1 MNPAKLLSVVL
12 SLIAAAGLAVVIAL
26 RLSLPT
32 TEGTVRV
39 STLHTEVTIRFD
51 PLQRPY
57 VEAGSLS
64 DALAA
69 QGWLHASHR
78 LWQMEL
84 FRRAGSGRM
93 AEMLGKSQISTDE
106 QLWRFGVPQLA
117 RTLEANADRDL
128 IALVDAYI
136 GGINAAIEAY
146 VLPPPEYLLL
156 RHDVDPWQRSDVFAL
171 GALMAF
177 QSANNADRELLRL
190 ALRDALAQEDFA
202 LFLDDNS
209 ARQDFPYVLA
219 QHGSRTQEAAVLPQV
234 DSGRQLETAFASMAQ
249 LSPSHNPLM
258 PRFAFGSNGWVVA
271 PERSA
276 SGHALHA
283 FDSHDALGLPN
294 LFYEVH
300 LFFGDER
307 EIRGW
312 SVPGLP
318 GVING
323 YNEAI
328 AWGFTNIGDTQD
340 LFLETR
346 NATNPELY
354 LHEGQWQTVRREAVS
369 IAVKDADSH
378 SFDVLHTANGPLI
391 SEEPPI
397 ALRWT
402 VQDIGDKGLDA
413 ILALNVARNWDEFN
427 AALDRHAAPTLN
439 ATYADVH
446 GTIGF
451 RTAGLLPVRARG
463 NGLVPLNGRHADNQW
478 VRMVPPQDMPRL
490 KNPPSGFIAAA
501 NARVAPE
508 GSYPLVSADNAAP
521 YRIQR
526 LQDVLAAKSKL
537 SAQDMAALQM
547 DWYDSQAD
555 GLLGSLIG
563 EVDKNALGPAATN
576 ALDLLVAWRN
586 SPVASQDSAAALIF
600 QSWYLQLSKEVFS
613 ATLPDALY
621 QRLLSFSYGLNFALD
636 TLLLTDRHSQWWQ
649 NSRSAMITNALE
661 GAVQQLLPRL
671 GTQPAA
677 WRLDQLQS
685 VGLQH
690 ELSKAVPALEWLF
703 AEKPQPWGGSPAA
716 VGRANYSYRKPFS
729 VVHGATVRTV
739 ADMST
744 PPKVTAV
751 IPGGQSGHPL
761 SAHYTD
767 QFPVWVR
774 GDLTA
779 IDGSSSDA
787 SNSTIKLSPD

>member
-1 MNPAKLLSVVL
+1 MNPAKLLSIAL
-12 SLIAAAGLAVVIAL
+12 TLTAAAGLAGVIAL

-32 TEGTVRV
+32 TEGKVRV
-39 STLHTEVTIRFD
+39 STLHAEVTIRFD

-84 FRRAGSGRM
+84 FRRAGLGRM

-117 RTLEANADRDL
+117 RTLEANADKEL
-128 IALVDAYI
+128 LALVDAYI
-136 GGINAAIEAY
+136 GGVNAAIEDY
-146 VLPPPEYLLL
+146 ILPPPEFLLL
-156 RHDVDPWQRSDVFAL
+156 RHGVDPWQRSDVFAL

-190 ALRDALAQEDFA
+190 ALRDALTPEDFA

-209 ARQDFPYVLA
+209 ARQNFPYVLPQQKPWA
-219 QHGSRTQEAAVLPQV
+219 PPARVLPQA
-234 DSGRQLETAFASMAQ
+234 DSGRQLETALARMAQ

-271 PERSA
+271 PERST

-300 LFFGDER
+300 LFFGDGR

-413 ILALNVARNWDEFN
+413 ILALNVARDWDEFN

-463 NGLVPLNGRHADNQW
+463 NGLVPLDGRHADSQW
-478 VRMVPPQDMPRL
+478 VRMVLPQDMPRL

-521 YRIQR
+521 YRVQR
-526 LQDVLAAKSKL
+526 LQDVLAAQSKL
-537 SAQDMAALQM
+537 SLQDMAALQM
-547 DWYDSQAD
+547 DWFDSQAD
-555 GLLGSLIG
+555 ALLGKLLD
-563 EVDKNALGPAATN
+563 EVNRDALSPTANSAM
-576 ALDLLVAWRN
+576 DLLTAWSN
-586 SPVASQDSAAALIF
+586 SPIASKDSAAALIF
-600 QSWYLQLSKEVFS
+600 QSWYLQLGEAVFS

-621 QRLLSFSYGLNFALD
+621 QRLLSFNYGLNFALD

-649 NSRSAMITNALE
+649 NSRSLMITKALE
-661 GAVQQLLPRL
+661 LAVQQLLAQL
-671 GTQPAA
+671 SAQPAA
-677 WRLDQLQS
+677 WRLDQLQA

-690 ELSKAVPALEWLF
+690 ELSKALPTLELLF
-703 AEKPQPWGGSPAA
+703 AEQAQPWGGSPAA

-744 PPKVTAV
+744 PPKVGAV

-779 IDGSSSDA
+779 IYGSSSDA